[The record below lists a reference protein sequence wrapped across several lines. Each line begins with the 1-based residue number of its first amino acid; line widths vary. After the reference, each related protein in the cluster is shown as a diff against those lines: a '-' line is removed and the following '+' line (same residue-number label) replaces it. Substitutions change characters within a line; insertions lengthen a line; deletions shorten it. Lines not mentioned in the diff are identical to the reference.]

1 MKLIFYMNKQN
12 KNLKILRSE
21 RSFRWNKKHFSSF
34 LKGIQLPEIVSDLRV
49 DFQKRLTL
57 MDTVTRTLRHN
68 EASLVLATCNYV
80 QFS

>member
-57 MDTVTRTLRHN
+57 MDTVTRALRHN

>member
-1 MKLIFYMNKQN
+1 MKLIFYVNKQN

-49 DFQKRLTL
+49 DFQKHLTL
-57 MDTVTRTLRHN
+57 MDTVTRPLCHN

-80 QFS
+80 QFN